1 MGDRENKKNYVYNAK
16 TNAVNNEVAIYDS
29 IDIKDESENQNNTK
43 EINTDEIDEKNQSW
57 SMKWISFVKPAK
69 KCLGLN

>member
-1 MGDRENKKNYVYNAK
+1 MGDRENKKNDVYNAK

-43 EINTDEIDEKNQSW
+43 GINTDETDEVTKVETGNVY
-57 SMKWISFVKPAK
+57 KRV
-69 KCLGLN
+69 